1 MDELVELEKKFRQLQ
16 RRTTG
21 RIQRRLRKGDE
32 VGAARAH
39 AQSVSYGYAA
49 TLVARKLRAASNPTE

>member
-1 MDELVELEKKFRQLQ
+1 MQELVELEKKFRQLQ

-21 RIQRRLRKGDE
+21 RIQRRLRNGDTE
-32 VGAARAH
+32 GAARAH

-49 TLVARKLRAASNPTE
+49 TLVARSIRALSQQQ